1 YNERIRH
8 QFILLENPEKKSRIA
23 LLHAAQVEKIKKA
36 KERRRLGVIG
46 RNEAVEKGMWKLK
59 KEQARWELFI
69 PLHRLWLGYMSE
81 LLGLAALPASGT
93 PSPKDMPSSAGMHAK
108 LVKADFHG
116 SIMTVRRSNNPALI
130 GLSGIVVHE
139 TENAFRVVTR
149 TNKSKLIPKHGS
161 VFAFAVPLYSTLDTT
176 SSSSPAAG
184 PSSSQS
190 SKTSN
195 TVLEAPHIE
204 LELYGNQF
212 QFRSVE
218 RASKKF
224 KPKETI
230 EL

>member
-1 YNERIRH
+1 YHERIRH
-8 QFILLENPEKKSRIA
+8 QFILLENPEKKGRIA
-23 LLHAAQVEKIKKA
+23 LLHAAQVEKMKKA
-36 KERRRLGVIG
+36 KEWRRLGVIG
-46 RNEAVEKGMWKLK
+46 RNEVVEKGMWKLK
-59 KEQARWELFI
+59 KEQERWDLFI
-69 PLHRLWLGYMSE
+69 PLRRLWLGYMSE
-81 LLGLAALPASGT
+81 LLGLASPPASG
-93 PSPKDMPSSAGMHAK
+93 MPSSAGMHAK

-116 SIMTVRRSNNPALI
+116 SIMTVRRSNKPALI

-161 VFAFAVPLYSTLDTT
+161 VFAFAVPLYSTLDTP

-204 LELYGNQF
+204 FELYGNQF
-212 QFRSVE
+212 QFRSAE